1 MFSFDASLNFM
12 DESYLM
18 HEIKIHDKV
27 FIPYITFEEIDYAI
41 KRMANTI
48 YEEHKNDVPV
58 FVGVLNGVVMFMSDF
73 LKRYPGECEISFLKL
88 KSYEGTESTGK
99 VEIVMDIPMDL
110 TGRHVIIMEDIIDTG
125 NTLQELYR
133 ILDTKNTKSIKIAT
147 LLYKPEAY
155 KKNLNIDLIALTIPD
170 KFVVGYGLDYD
181 GLGRNLPDIYQI
193 KTEE

>member
-1 MFSFDASLNFM
+1 ME
-12 DESYLM
+12 ESYLM
-18 HEIKIHDKV
+18 DEIRIHDKV

-41 KRMANTI
+41 RRMANTI
-48 YEEHKNDVPV
+48 YNEYKDEVPV

-73 LKRYPGECEISFLKL
+73 LKRYQGQCEISFLKL
-88 KSYEGTESTGK
+88 KSYEGTHSSGK

-125 NTLQELYR
+125 NTLEELYK
-133 ILDTKNTKSIKIAT
+133 ILNTKNTKSIKIAT
-147 LLYKPEAY
+147 LLYKPDAY

>member
-1 MFSFDASLNFM
+1 M
-12 DESYLM
+12 E
-18 HEIKIHDKV
+18 EIKIHDKV
-27 FIPYITFEEIDYAI
+27 FIPYITFEEIDFAI
-41 KRMANTI
+41 RRMANTVYDEYKGEI
-48 YEEHKNDVPV
+48 PV

-88 KSYEGTESTGK
+88 KSYEGTQSSGK

-110 TGRHVIIMEDIIDTG
+110 SGRHVIIMEDIVDTG
-125 NTLQELYR
+125 STLEELYR
-133 ILDTKNTKSIKIAT
+133 ILSTKNTKSIKIAT
-147 LLYKPEAY
+147 LLYKPDAY